1 MMDKLLGQ
9 VNLTSL
15 SFVDHKMLF
24 STHELK
30 VLKDRIQAYTGK
42 NWIESILSN
51 LDHHEMSCFS
61 EYETYGCTF
70 PSEKGSCFHG
80 ETRIYLLHTWSHIIL
95 S

>member
-51 LDHHEMSCFS
+51 LDHHEMSCFLS
-61 EYETYGCTF
+61 TKHMVAHSLLKKDLASMEKQEFTF
-70 PSEKGSCFHG
+70 YTLGA
-80 ETRIYLLHTWSHIIL
+80 I
-95 S
+95 